1 MSVIHVSNAIWYVAY
16 GSNLL
21 EARFL
26 AYLAGCGDGPASVSY
41 THLRA
46 HETDS

>member
-1 MSVIHVSNAIWYVAY
+1 MPSEAPETIWYVAY

-26 AYLAGCGDGPASVSY
+26 AYLTGCGDGEPWEIG
-41 THLRA
+41 RA
-46 HETDS
+46 HV